1 MSPAT
6 RALLARFRRQTAA
19 LEPDLRRAWL
29 RGIARLQAQVS
40 ETELVRI
47 LRSQAVDQLIADLYT
62 GEAIER
68 AFTELRVGVREGVA
82 RTATAFQRELPKAA
96 VPGIAFDVLSPH
108 VVTAI
113 RTLDTKVI
121 QGLVAEVQAT
131 VRQHV
136 QAGLEAGQGPAAI
149 ARGLRSVLGLAPN
162 QEAAVRNFE
171 ALLRAGDREALTRV
185 LRDRRF
191 DGTLT
196 RAFAGDGLSE
206 AQIDRMTTAYR
217 RGMVA
222 FNAETHARTAA
233 LDSTKRGQALAWEQ
247 AVEQGVVDGGRLRKR
262 WATVGDDRVRPT
274 HQAMNGEVVPAD
286 QPYSNGQMVP
296 GEDEYN
302 CRCISAFFLARA
314 GGPLP

>member
-29 RGIARLQAQVS
+29 RGVARLQAQVS

-68 AFTELRVGVREGVA
+68 AFAELRVGVRDGVA
-82 RTATAFQRELPKAA
+82 TTATAFQRELPKAA

-113 RTLDTKVI
+113 RTLDTKVM

-136 QAGLEAGQGPAAI
+136 QAGLEAGEGPAAI
-149 ARGLRSVLGLAPN
+149 ARGVRSVLGLAPN

-171 ALLRAGDREALTRV
+171 ALLRAGDRAALTRA

-191 DGTLT
+191 DATLK

-206 AQIDRMTTAYR
+206 AQITRMATAYR
-217 RGMVA
+217 RRMVA
-222 FNAETHARTAA
+222 FNASTHARTAA
-233 LDSTKRGQALAWEQ
+233 LDATKRGQALAWQQ
-247 AVEQGVVDGGRLRKR
+247 AVEQGFVDGSRLMKR
-262 WATVGDDRVRPT
+262 WASVGDDRVRPA
-274 HQAMNGEVVPAD
+274 HVAMNGEVVPAD
-286 QPYSNGQMVP
+286 QPYSNGEQTP
-296 GEDEYN
+296 GESTYN
-302 CRCISAFFLARA
+302 CRCLSAFFLARGA
-314 GGPLP
+314 AV